1 MIVRGWHFSFDAGG
15 DAALAT
21 LYYPG
26 DGSRLEEARPTGQ
39 VPAAAGEPW
48 PLVVMMPGINVAP
61 DSYRWLAHRLVPTGV
76 CVVTYAAI
84 GSLGPAGQGI
94 TPGLD
99 LDALSP
105 ANIGTRPV
113 ATALAAA
120 SRPPRPASQRP
131 TARHRRASWTSTGW
145 WWVAIPPGG
154 LSHCTAAPPAG
165 CRACGPC
172 SPTGVTQ
179 WSRPALGHGEAAVV
193 AIPAKVPVMLLAGT
207 DDGVIAASRD
217 RYRRDHVTQ
226 DDHRDDGGHGDH
238 GPVRRTFEEAI
249 GHRRGDS
256 WLVELAG
263 AGHFAACHPV
273 DTTTGRAFLEP
284 DPPAD
289 PAVRTLLGE
298 PDRRLRGGQCG
309 IGGQH
314 RARGVG
320 RPRPRGPLGSTVM
333 GYPPRALANGSR
345 KSRCEIGHR
354 APIFRPRFLG
364 AVRDGSEDSPL
375 AAER

>member
-15 DAALAT
+15 DPAMAT

-26 DGSRLEEARPTGQ
+26 DGSRLEEARLTGQ
-39 VPAAAGEPW
+39 VPAAASEPW
-48 PLVVMMPGINVAP
+48 PLVIMMPGINVAP

-76 CVVTYAAI
+76 CMVTYAAI

-113 ATALAAA
+113 ATALGPLLD
-120 SRPPRPASQRP
+120 RL
-131 TARHRRASWTSTGW
+131 T
-145 WWVAIPPGG
+145 G
-154 LSHCTAAPPAG
+154 LSAADGAPPAG
-165 CRACGPC
+165 KLDLDRVVVGGHSAGGTVALHSSDPGWVPGLRAVFAYGGHTMTAT
-172 SPTGVTQ
+172 S
-179 WSRPALGHGEAAVV
+179 LGHGEAAVV
-193 AIPAKVPVMLLAGT
+193 SIPAEVPAMLLAGT

-217 RYRRDHVTQ
+217 RYDSGNGAH
-226 DDHRDDGGHGDH
+226 D
-238 GPVRRTFEEAI
+238 PVRRTFEEAI

-289 PAVRTLLGE
+289 PAVRTLLGDLIAAFVAANVGSGGGAGLE
-298 PDRRLRGGQCG
+298 ELVADELVAHWDRR
-309 IGGQH
+309 
-314 RARGVG
+314 
-320 RPRPRGPLGSTVM
+320 
-333 GYPPRALANGSR
+333 
-345 KSRCEIGHR
+345 
-354 APIFRPRFLG
+354 
-364 AVRDGSEDSPL
+364 
-375 AAER
+375 

>member
-1 MIVRGWHFSFDAGG
+1 M
-15 DAALAT
+15 
-21 LYYPG
+21 
-26 DGSRLEEARPTGQ
+26 
-39 VPAAAGEPW
+39 EPW
-48 PLVVMMPGINVAP
+48 PLVIMMPGINVAP

-113 ATALAAA
+113 ATALGPLLD
-120 SRPPRPASQRP
+120 RL
-131 TARHRRASWTSTGW
+131 T
-145 WWVAIPPGG
+145 G
-154 LSHCTAAPPAG
+154 LSAADGAPPAG
-165 CRACGPC
+165 MLDLDRVVVGGHSAGGTVALHSSDPGWVPGLRAVFAYGGH
-172 SPTGVTQ
+172 TMVAT
-179 WSRPALGHGEAAVV
+179 ALGHGEAAVV

-217 RYRRDHVTQ
+217 RYDSGNGAH
-226 DDHRDDGGHGDH
+226 D
-238 GPVRRTFEEAI
+238 PVRRTFEEAI

-289 PAVRTLLGE
+289 PAVRTLLGDLIAAFVAANVGSGGGAGLE
-298 PDRRLRGGQCG
+298 ELVAHDLVAHWDRR
-309 IGGQH
+309 
-314 RARGVG
+314 
-320 RPRPRGPLGSTVM
+320 
-333 GYPPRALANGSR
+333 
-345 KSRCEIGHR
+345 
-354 APIFRPRFLG
+354 
-364 AVRDGSEDSPL
+364 
-375 AAER
+375 

>member
-21 LYYPG
+21 LYYPA
-26 DGSRLEEARPTGQ
+26 DGGRLEEARLTGQ

-48 PLVVMMPGINVAP
+48 PLVIMMPGINVAP

-105 ANIGTRPV
+105 ANLGSRPV
-113 ATALAAA
+113 ATALGPLLDRLA
-120 SRPPRPASQRP
+120 
-131 TARHRRASWTSTGW
+131 
-145 WWVAIPPGG
+145 G
-154 LSHCTAAPPAG
+154 LSEADGAPAAGMLDLSRVVVGGHSAGGTVALHSSDPGWVPGVRAVFAYGAHTMTA
-165 CRACGPC
+165 
-172 SPTGVTQ
+172 T
-179 WSRPALGHGEAAVV
+179 ALGRGEAAVM

-217 RYRRDHVTQ
+217 RY
-226 DDHRDDGGHGDH
+226 HRDDATDDGDGDDGGDGDDVH
-238 GPVRRTFEEAI
+238 DPVRRTFEEAI

-273 DTTTGRAFLEP
+273 DTTSGRAFLEP
-284 DPPAD
+284 DPVGAD
-289 PAVRTLLGE
+289 PAVRALLGDLVAVFIAASLGE
-298 PDRRLRGGQCG
+298 PAGISLEQLVEHDLVAHWYRR
-309 IGGQH
+309 
-314 RARGVG
+314 
-320 RPRPRGPLGSTVM
+320 
-333 GYPPRALANGSR
+333 
-345 KSRCEIGHR
+345 
-354 APIFRPRFLG
+354 
-364 AVRDGSEDSPL
+364 
-375 AAER
+375 

>member
-26 DGSRLEEARPTGQ
+26 DRSRLEEARLTGQ

-48 PLVVMMPGINVAP
+48 PLVIMMPGINVAP

-105 ANIGTRPV
+105 ASLGTRPV
-113 ATALAAA
+113 ATALGPLLDRLA
-120 SRPPRPASQRP
+120 
-131 TARHRRASWTSTGW
+131 
-145 WWVAIPPGG
+145 G
-154 LSHCTAAPPAG
+154 LSESDGAPPAG
-165 CRACGPC
+165 MVDLDRVVVGGHSAGGTVALHSSDPGWVPGVRAVFAYGAH
-172 SPTGVTQ
+172 TMTAT
-179 WSRPALGHGEAAVV
+179 ALGHGEAAVV

-217 RYRRDHVTQ
+217 RYRRDRETH
-226 DDHRDDGGHGDH
+226 GGHGDDGGGGDH
-238 GPVRRTFEEAI
+238 GGEGGQDGGGDDVHDPVRRTFDEAI

-263 AGHFAACHPV
+263 AGHFAMCHPV
-273 DTTTGRAFLEP
+273 DTTSGRAFLEP
-284 DPPAD
+284 DPVGTD
-289 PAVRTLLGE
+289 PAVRALLGDLIAALVAASVGSAGGAGLE
-298 PDRRLRGGQCG
+298 ELVAHDLVAHWGRR
-309 IGGQH
+309 
-314 RARGVG
+314 
-320 RPRPRGPLGSTVM
+320 
-333 GYPPRALANGSR
+333 
-345 KSRCEIGHR
+345 
-354 APIFRPRFLG
+354 
-364 AVRDGSEDSPL
+364 
-375 AAER
+375 